1 MDLGAKV
8 KLLNIEK
15 VIILKSIDLFSKIP
29 ESDLL
34 ILAMEFETVR
44 FKANTV
50 VMTQGDMGD
59 SMYILASGEVN
70 VDVDTQRVAT
80 LKDKNI
86 FGELAI
92 FDPEPR
98 SATITTTK
106 DTVLFTIKSDVMYD
120 LISRYPNVSRG
131 IIKILSKRVREKN
144 NTAVQ

>member
-1 MDLGAKV
+1 M
-8 KLLNIEK
+8 LLNIEK

-34 ILAMEFETVR
+34 ILAMEFETVS

-59 SMYILASGEVN
+59 SMYILVSGEVN

-98 SATITTTK
+98 SATVTTTK

>member
-1 MDLGAKV
+1 M
-8 KLLNIEK
+8 LLNIEK

-98 SATITTTK
+98 SATVTTTK

>member
-1 MDLGAKV
+1 M
-8 KLLNIEK
+8 LLNIEK

-34 ILAMEFETVR
+34 ILAMEFETVS

-59 SMYILASGEVN
+59 SMYILVSGEVN

>member
-50 VMTQGDMGD
+50 VMTQGDIGN
-59 SMYILASGEVN
+59 SMYILISGEVN
-70 VDVDTQRVAT
+70 VDVDGQTIAT
-80 LKDKNI
+80 LEDKNI

-106 DTVLFTIKSDVMYD
+106 DTVLFTIKSDVVYD

-131 IIKILSKRVREKN
+131 IIKILSQRVRNKK
-144 NTAVQ
+144 

>member
-1 MDLGAKV
+1 M
-8 KLLNIEK
+8 LLNIEK

-59 SMYILASGEVN
+59 SMYILVSGEVN
-70 VDVDTQRVAT
+70 VDADAQRVAT

-98 SATITTTK
+98 SATVTTTK

>member
-1 MDLGAKV
+1 M
-8 KLLNIEK
+8 LLNIEK

-50 VMTQGDMGD
+50 VMTQGDIGN
-59 SMYILASGEVN
+59 SMYILISGEVN
-70 VDVDTQRVAT
+70 VDVDGQTIAT
-80 LKDKNI
+80 LEDKNI

-106 DTVLFTIKSDVMYD
+106 DTVLFTIKSDVVYD

-131 IIKILSKRVREKN
+131 IIKILSQRVRNKK
-144 NTAVQ
+144 